1 MKASPNSDCVFVCN
15 YVFISGHPF
24 LPISTCIENYHSH
37 KHDRKVFY
45 LAASLSGASSI
56 FSSDTFP
63 FSTFPTESNADR
75 FPLLA
80 TAPLKGTSSPLSSCS
95 FTLGVLISPSRSHVC
110 TWRTWHGC
118 THPASLL
125 EIGNLGSADDHDNF
139 GHKGDDGDDDLIFHD
154 DYDHC
159 ENWHFTAHLRV
170 CYKPQTRCGIFHL
183 VVIIMIIDRHK
194 RLINT
199 PQG

>member
-80 TAPLKGTSSPLSSCS
+80 TAPLKGT
-95 FTLGVLISPSRSHVC
+95 LISIIS
-110 TWRTWHGC
+110 TII
-118 THPASLL
+118 LL
-125 EIGNLGSADDHDNF
+125 IHIGGV
-139 GHKGDDGDDDLIFHD
+139 DLTQQKSCLHL
-154 DYDHC
+154 
-159 ENWHFTAHLRV
+159 AHLTWLHPS
-170 CYKPQTRCGIFHL
+170 CFSIG
-183 VVIIMIIDRHK
+183 DRQ
-194 RLINT
+194 LG
-199 PQG
+199 QC

>member
-1 MKASPNSDCVFVCN
+1 MLIDFLFWRRHHWKEHWSP
-15 YVFISGHPF
+15 
-24 LPISTCIENYHSH
+24 
-37 KHDRKVFY
+37 
-45 LAASLSGASSI
+45 
-56 FSSDTFP
+56 
-63 FSTFPTESNADR
+63 
-75 FPLLA
+75 
-80 TAPLKGTSSPLSSCS
+80 SSPLSSCS

-125 EIGNLGSADDHDNF
+125 EIGNLGSADDHHNF
-139 GHKGDDGDDDLIFHD
+139 GHKGDDGDDDLIFDD

-183 VVIIMIIDRHK
+183 MVIIMIIDYHDHHHHHDHLLAGGVELFWIYACALDQPLLWQVCEDNGDTEVMLTWLCWWQDLEHLVLWAGR
-194 RLINT
+194 RRVSL
-199 PQG
+199 P